1 MVKISDPEAA
11 TKYNIIHTPT
21 LVYYRKRLPVV
32 YDGKDSLF
40 EFNEISNSISK

>member
-21 LVYYRKRLPVV
+21 SVYYRKRLPVV

-40 EFNEISNSISK
+40 QYHEKSNSIL